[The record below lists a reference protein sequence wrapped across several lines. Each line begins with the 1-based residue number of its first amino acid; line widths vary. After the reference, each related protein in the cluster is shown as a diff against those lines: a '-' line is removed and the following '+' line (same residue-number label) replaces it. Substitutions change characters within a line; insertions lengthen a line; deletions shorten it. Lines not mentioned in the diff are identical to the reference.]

1 MYYEC
6 SDEGARTQSIPKS
19 FTRSQPSEED
29 QRPLRPTHGYDQ
41 MKVGERI
48 RAVCSCFCKP
58 GTVRIFLFHPFVV
71 LRQIKRTRPPAQF
84 PVLKGPTR
92 RQTVRAKQA
101 GHFPLFN
108 CPTLK

>member
-29 QRPLRPTHGYDQ
+29 QRPLRPTQGYDQ

-58 GTVRIFLFHPFVV
+58 GTVRILLFHPFVV
-71 LRQIKRTRPPAQF
+71 LRQIKRTNASSSPISGSERPDSQANSARKAGWSF
-84 PVLKGPTR
+84 PIV
-92 RQTVRAKQA
+92 
-101 GHFPLFN
+101 
-108 CPTLK
+108 